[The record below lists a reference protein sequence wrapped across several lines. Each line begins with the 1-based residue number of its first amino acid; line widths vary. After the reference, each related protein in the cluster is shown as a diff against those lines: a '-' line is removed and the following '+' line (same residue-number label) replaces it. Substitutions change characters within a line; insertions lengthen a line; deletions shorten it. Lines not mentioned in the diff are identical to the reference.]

1 MKAKQAVEY
10 ANLQKKI
17 KTGREEQQKDKIKEE
32 ERINLK
38 YGNIEKELKS
48 NQEKEIMAFKGQFRS
63 KGGQGSPLLLTKS
76 KLMMM
81 K

>member
-17 KTGREEQQKDKIKEE
+17 KTGREEQLKDKIKEE